1 MKQLDFMYGGKTT
14 QDELDE
20 IEEEAEMNVRDPYH
34 QKKTRFV
41 KPQEFRTIKVGPE
54 STLKNG

>member
-41 KPQEFRTIKVGPE
+41 KP
-54 STLKNG
+54 

>member
-20 IEEEAEMNVRDPYH
+20 IEEEAVMNVRDPYYE
-34 QKKTRFV
+34 KKTRYV
-41 KPQEFRTIKVGPE
+41 KP
-54 STLKNG
+54 